1 MEVNF
6 SKVLQ
11 EYNKADERGKKILEE
26 IFGKEAFMAK
36 DVTDR
41 VKTFEDACRELG
53 EGNSLVQDWKM
64 NVIKSPDVEAYLK
77 LRIIAAALNEGW
89 ETEFVED
96 EWRYSPYFYL
106 YSKEK
111 IDKMD
116 EKDKE
121 GLFLWGGLAYIGAN
135 CGLAFAYSYVAFS
148 LSNPNFGARIA
159 LKSEE
164 LAVYCGKQFISIW
177 KDYVGPFNLKEESD
191 D

>member
-11 EYNKADERGKKILEE
+11 EYNKADERGKKMLEE
-26 IFGKEAFMAK
+26 IFGKDVFRPK
-36 DVTDR
+36 DVSDR

-53 EGNSLVQDWKM
+53 EGNPLVQDWKM
-64 NVIKSPDVEAYLK
+64 NVIKSPDVDAYLK
-77 LRIIAAALNEGW
+77 LRIIVEALNEGW
-89 ETEFVED
+89 EPEFAED

-121 GLFLWGGLAYIGAN
+121 GLVLWGGSALSGAY
-135 CGLAFAYSYVAFS
+135 CGLASASSFAAFS
-148 LSNPNFGARIA
+148 RSDPAVGARLA

-164 LAVYCGKQFISIW
+164 LALYCGKQFVSIW
-177 KDYVGPFNLKEESD
+177 KDFLISK
-191 D
+191 

>member
-6 SKVLQ
+6 NKVLK

-26 IFGKEAFMAK
+26 IFGKDVFRPK

-53 EGNSLVQDWKM
+53 EGNPLVQDWKM

-77 LRIIAAALNEGW
+77 LRIIVAAINEGW
-89 ETEFVED
+89 EPEFAED

-121 GLFLWGGLAYIGAN
+121 GLALWGGDASIGAY
-135 CGLAFAYSYVAFS
+135 CGLAFAYSNFAFS
-148 LSNPNFGARIA
+148 NSWANLGARLA
-159 LKSEE
+159 LKSEK
-164 LAVYCGKQFISIW
+164 LAAYCGKQFISIW
-177 KDYVGPFNLKEESD
+177 KDFLISK
-191 D
+191 

>member
-6 SKVLQ
+6 SEVLQ
-11 EYNKADERGKKILEE
+11 EYNKADERGKKMLEE
-26 IFGKEAFMAK
+26 IFGKEAFMEK

-53 EGNSLVQDWKM
+53 EGNTLVQEWKM

-77 LRIIAAALNEGW
+77 LRIIVAALNEGW
-89 ETEFVED
+89 EPEFAED

-116 EKDKE
+116 EKKKE
-121 GLFLWGGLAYIGAN
+121 GLVLWGGSANNGAY
-135 CGLAFAYSYVAFS
+135 CGLAYAGSVNAFS
-148 LSNPNFGARIA
+148 TALPNIGARLA
-159 LKSEE
+159 LKSEK
-164 LAVYCGKQFISIW
+164 LAVYCGKQFVSIW
-177 KDYVGPFNLKEESD
+177 KDFIISK
-191 D
+191 

>member
-11 EYNKADERGKKILEE
+11 EYNKAAKRGKKILEE

-53 EGNSLVQDWKM
+53 EGNPLVQDWKM
-64 NVIKSPDVEAYLK
+64 NVIKSPDVDAYLK
-77 LRIIAAALNEGW
+77 LRIIVAALNEGW
-89 ETEFVED
+89 EPEFAED
-96 EWRYSPYFYL
+96 EWRYFPYFYL

-111 IDKMD
+111 IDEMD

-121 GLFLWGGLAYIGAN
+121 GLVLWGGSAYHGAS
-135 CGLAFAYSYVAFS
+135 CGLACALSYHAFS
-148 LSNPNFGARIA
+148 SASPDLGARLA

-164 LAVYCGKQFISIW
+164 LAVYCGKQFVSIW
-177 KDYVGPFNLKEESD
+177 KDFLISK
-191 D
+191 

>member
-11 EYNKADERGKKILEE
+11 EYNNADERGKKILEE
-26 IFGKEAFMAK
+26 IFGKDVFRPK
-36 DVTDR
+36 DVSDR

-53 EGNSLVQDWKM
+53 EDSPFVQDWKM
-64 NVIKSPDVEAYLK
+64 NVIKSPDVDAYLK
-77 LRIIAAALNEGW
+77 LRIIVAALNEGW
-89 ETEFVED
+89 EPEFAED

-121 GLFLWGGLAYIGAN
+121 GLVLWGGYARRGAY
-135 CGLAFAYSYVAFS
+135 CGLAFASSNRAFS
-148 LSNPNFGARIA
+148 SSNPTVGARLA

-164 LAVYCGKQFISIW
+164 LALYCGNQFVSIW
-177 KDYVGPFNLKEESD
+177 KGFLISK
-191 D
+191 